1 MKPGRGW
8 RKPGVGSITDWFITE
23 GLRNLDSEEG
33 SDLGKDIPGRRDRKC
48 KGPEAGMC

>member
-8 RKPGVGSITDWFITE
+8 RKPGVGSVTDWFIT
-23 GLRNLDSEEG
+23 DSEEG
-33 SDLGKDIPGRRDRKC
+33 SDLGKDIPGGRDRKC